1 MIAPAAIRFERVR
14 KVYGGA
20 APLEA
25 LCDVSLAIREG
36 VFCVVEGPSGSGKT
50 TLLAVAGGLEQP
62 TEGRVWIR
70 GHEITSLEAG
80 KLLAFRRAELGFVF
94 QDFKLID
101 VLTAEENVALAL
113 ELRGVCGRV
122 ARMRSREMLEL
133 LGLDGRSQGR
143 PGELSGGEK
152 QRVAVARALVASPR
166 VLLADE
172 PTANLDWE
180 TGREVVG
187 RMQAAAS
194 ERGATLVVVSHDARL
209 ADLADQTIRI
219 ADGAVKE
226 ERDREG
232 RR

>member
-1 MIAPAAIRFERVR
+1 
-14 KVYGGA
+14 
-20 APLEA
+20 
-25 LCDVSLAIREG
+25 
-36 VFCVVEGPSGSGKT
+36 
-50 TLLAVAGGLEQP
+50 
-62 TEGRVWIR
+62 
-70 GHEITSLEAG
+70 
-80 KLLAFRRAELGFVF
+80 
-94 QDFKLID
+94 
-101 VLTAEENVALAL
+101 
-113 ELRGVCGRV
+113 
-122 ARMRSREMLEL
+122 MLEL
-133 LGLDGRSQGR
+133 LGLNGRTKGR